1 MAFARAGAFAGFHP
15 SGAHRYSDARSRRAA
30 VDRIDMLATLFDT
43 AFAVPGTKIRFGA
56 EALLRWQHPE
66 RGFIPPG
73 EFIPVAEETGQI
85 GAIGAWVLQEA
96 CRQARAWQD
105 KGLQPI
111 RVGVNISAAQ
121 FHQPGLVDGVR
132 SALECAGL
140 PPGFL
145 EIELTETCVMS
156 NPEESIAIL
165 EELSRMGVL
174 VSVDDFGTG
183 YSSMSYLRRFPIDK
197 LKIDKAFVAEMD
209 TRTDD
214 ASIVQAIVSLAHG
227 LQLKVVAEGVET
239 AAQLDALRA
248 LGCDEYQGFYCSP
261 ALPAQE
267 FEMLMR
273 IKAAE
278 PRPAAAT
285 VSSAA

>member
-1 MAFARAGAFAGFHP
+1 VH
-15 SGAHRYSDARSRRAA
+15 S
-30 VDRIDMLATLFDT
+30 
-43 AFAVPGTKIRFGA
+43 A

-96 CRQARAWQD
+96 CRQARAWLD
-105 KGLQPI
+105 MGLPPL

-121 FHQPGLVDGVR
+121 FHQPSLVDGVR
-132 SALECAGL
+132 SALDKAGL
-140 PPGFL
+140 PPNCL
-145 EIELTETCVMS
+145 EIELTESCVMS
-156 NPEESIAIL
+156 NPEESISIL
-165 EELSRMGVL
+165 EELSRMGVQ
-174 VSVDDFGTG
+174 VAVDDFGTG

-209 TRTDD
+209 TRADD

-248 LGCDEYQGFYCSP
+248 LGCDEYQGFFCSP

-278 PRPAAAT
+278 PRPAAA
-285 VSSAA
+285 SAAIEQTASKLTAIRRR